1 MLQYGLLEN
10 LLTPAPDDCMA
21 VTQNVR
27 SYTEDEILEQMMLC
41 GTTITRTDVK
51 AVLQLYREV
60 ITSIV
65 ADGSAINTELI
76 NVAPSISGVFTNAAD
91 SFDASRHKINI
102 NVTPGRALREAA
114 ARITVQKVQMS
125 ATGPYIAE
133 VKDAVSGSV
142 NSTVTAGN
150 VLQLTGARLKFL
162 SESDTNGVFLISA
175 SGESAEVRCTPVI
188 ENKPGRLMVIV
199 PSGTPAGDYFVEVR
213 TTYTAT
219 AKEAKTLKSGR
230 YAKTVAIV
238 AAG

>member
-27 SYTEDEILEQMMLC
+27 SYTDDEILEQMIQR

-60 ITSIV
+60 VASIV
-65 ADGSAINTELI
+65 ADGSGLNTDLI
-76 NVAPSISGVFTNAAD
+76 NAAPGISGVFTSAAD
-91 SFDASRHKINI
+91 SFDAARHRINV
-102 NVTPGRALREAA
+102 NVTPGRALRAAA

-125 ATGPYIAE
+125 ATGPYITE
-133 VKDAVSGSV
+133 VKDAVVGSV
-142 NSTVTAGN
+142 NSTVAAGN

-162 SESDTNGVFLISA
+162 AGSDTNGVYLVPA
-175 SGESAEVRCTPVI
+175 SGEGAEVRCTTVI
-188 ENKPGRLMVIV
+188 ENKPARLMVIV
-199 PSGTPAGDYFVEVR
+199 PADAPAADYFVEVR
-213 TTYTAT
+213 TTYSAA

-230 YAKTVAIV
+230 YAKPVAVV